1 MDFCSRSSAMLNG
14 NRRFGGVQDVRGT
27 GKTDS
32 VTEKDRLRRR
42 EETRMV
48 SGKTA
53 ARLMIAAGG
62 AAAFLGCGQISDGGE
77 WQALSE
83 TEISGK
89 ITVWEHAITFEPAME
104 NLIEGFEEKYP
115 DTEVEW
121 EIWEGDSYYELVSL
135 AFQAGDGPDL
145 FYTDGIARP
154 QMREYAKAGKLLD
167 LSDLVDFR
175 YFDESDLW
183 RETLDGRCYGVPWL
197 TFDSRIVY
205 YNADMFRKYGWEIPE
220 TFTEFENL
228 LEEIKQAGIT
238 PISITPHDS
247 YSLLFLWEP
256 ILTAM
261 YPEYASGLEE
271 ESSDLLG
278 EPAKAAMQKM
288 LDWAEAGYF
297 GEDWYD
303 VASGGD
309 QGLQFTSGEAAMNVC
324 GTWDGVNIQANNPN
338 LNMGVFILPSDGE
351 NTGIMG
357 SIASGFSVNAYS
369 DNMPAALAFADYCS
383 SLEGQT
389 RWISSLGG
397 ISASD
402 QIESATE
409 NSRIIAQQANGNLY
423 TSWQLVLASRSDEAV
438 KVWEDGFVR
447 LFAGEIS
454 IEELCADLEDALET
468 TRAERKEAEK
478 GSVGMG

>member
-1 MDFCSRSSAMLNG
+1 
-14 NRRFGGVQDVRGT
+14 
-27 GKTDS
+27 
-32 VTEKDRLRRR
+32 
-42 EETRMV
+42 
-48 SGKTA
+48 
-53 ARLMIAAGG
+53 
-62 AAAFLGCGQISDGGE
+62 
-77 WQALSE
+77 
-83 TEISGK
+83 
-89 ITVWEHAITFEPAME
+89 
-104 NLIEGFEEKYP
+104 
-115 DTEVEW
+115 
-121 EIWEGDSYYELVSL
+121 
-135 AFQAGDGPDL
+135 
-145 FYTDGIARP
+145 
-154 QMREYAKAGKLLD
+154 
-167 LSDLVDFR
+167 
-175 YFDESDLW
+175 
-183 RETLDGRCYGVPWL
+183 
-197 TFDSRIVY
+197 
-205 YNADMFRKYGWEIPE
+205 
-220 TFTEFENL
+220 
-228 LEEIKQAGIT
+228 
-238 PISITPHDS
+238 
-247 YSLLFLWEP
+247 
-256 ILTAM
+256 
-261 YPEYASGLEE
+261 
-271 ESSDLLG
+271 
-278 EPAKAAMQKM
+278 
-288 LDWAEAGYF
+288 
-297 GEDWYD
+297 
-303 VASGGD
+303 
-309 QGLQFTSGEAAMNVC
+309 MNVC